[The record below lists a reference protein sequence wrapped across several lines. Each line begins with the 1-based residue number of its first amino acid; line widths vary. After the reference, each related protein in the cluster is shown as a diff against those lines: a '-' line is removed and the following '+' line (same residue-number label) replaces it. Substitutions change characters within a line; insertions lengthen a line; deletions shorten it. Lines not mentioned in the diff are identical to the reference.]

1 MKFAKV
7 PILVANS
14 SLLDFENNTAHTI
27 NIRTTD
33 SGTPTESFEQ
43 QLTIDV
49 TDVDETPTPSNNPPT
64 EIQLDNHA
72 IAENS
77 NNGTVVGTLTTT
89 DSDVDDTHTYTLLND
104 GDGRFVVDGDRI
116 LVANSSLLDFENN
129 TAHTINIRTTDSGT
143 PTESF
148 EQQLTIDVTDVDETL
163 ANNNN
168 TLGTPNS
175 DRLIGTNNGDTLSGG
190 EGNDTYIINNTADI
204 IIEDPNA
211 GIDAAESSITYSLPG
226 NVENLVLTGENIDGS
241 GNPRNN
247 YIAGSDGNNKLG
259 GGRGNDTLLGV
270 GGADTIIGGKGND
283 ILLGGAGDD
292 ILQGRP
298 GRDRLNGGAGN
309 DTLTGGAS
317 KDKFIFNTN
326 QPFQAEDI
334 GTDTI
339 TDFQEDRDKIL
350 LDQNTFTAINSLAG
364 EGFSIVEEFE
374 VVSSDAQAE
383 TAVGVIVYNQ
393 TNGNLFYN
401 SDGVASGFGEG
412 GLFAN
417 VVNAPE
423 LESSDFQIR

>member
-1 MKFAKV
+1 
-7 PILVANS
+7 
-14 SLLDFENNTAHTI
+14 
-27 NIRTTD
+27 
-33 SGTPTESFEQ
+33 
-43 QLTIDV
+43 
-49 TDVDETPTPSNNPPT
+49 
-64 EIQLDNHA
+64 
-72 IAENS
+72 
-77 NNGTVVGTLTTT
+77 
-89 DSDVDDTHTYTLLND
+89 
-104 GDGRFVVDGDRI
+104 
-116 LVANSSLLDFENN
+116 
-129 TAHTINIRTTDSGT
+129 NIRTTDSGT

-247 YIAGSDGNNKLG
+247 YIAGSDGDNKLG

-270 GGADTIIGGKGND
+270 GGADTVIGGIGND

-298 GRDRLNGGAGN
+298 GCDRLNGGAGN

-339 TDFQEDRDKIL
+339 TDFQEDRDKIW